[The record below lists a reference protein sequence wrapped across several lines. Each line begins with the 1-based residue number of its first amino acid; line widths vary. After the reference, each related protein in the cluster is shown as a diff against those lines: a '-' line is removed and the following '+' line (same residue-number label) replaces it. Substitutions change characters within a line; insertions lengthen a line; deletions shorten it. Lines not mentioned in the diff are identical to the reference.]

1 MGHNGGDRCRCCPL
15 EVILQAGCRWRSTLG
30 EVEISARWIS
40 FAGDRRCLYSV
51 RWRSALFGLDERKR
65 MEGRRGRENCVWVLG
80 ESDEKKKKK
89 EKSGCI
95 HRYGAQVV
103 GSIKSRNI

>member
-1 MGHNGGDRCRCCPL
+1 M
-15 EVILQAGCRWRSTLG
+15 
-30 EVEISARWIS
+30 EISARWIS

-51 RWRSALFGLDERKR
+51 RWRLALFGLDERKR

-89 EKSGCI
+89 GEKWMYTQVWCSGSGF
-95 HRYGAQVV
+95 H
-103 GSIKSRNI
+103 KK